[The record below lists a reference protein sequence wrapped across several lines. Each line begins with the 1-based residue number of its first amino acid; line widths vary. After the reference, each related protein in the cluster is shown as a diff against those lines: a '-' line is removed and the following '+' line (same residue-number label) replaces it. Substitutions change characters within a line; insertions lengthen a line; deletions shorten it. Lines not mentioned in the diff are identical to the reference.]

1 MSLKKRIGQSFV
13 FGSVILMMSNLLVK
27 VIGAVLKIPLTN
39 VIGLGTMAYYN
50 AAYSI
55 YVTFYMI
62 STAGIP
68 VAISRMIS
76 TANAKN
82 NKREVKR
89 IFRVAFI
96 LFFIIGLVGTT
107 VMILIS
113 KSYANAVKLP
123 DGYLAM
129 IVIAP
134 SLFFICLSSAYRG
147 YFQGLSDMVPTAISQ
162 VIEAVCKMSIG
173 LAAGYIL
180 VKRGTP
186 DHIIAA
192 FVIGG
197 VTIGVILACLF
208 AALCKRI
215 SKKNE
220 SLDGDL
226 PDLPVRSVKTIL
238 KELCLV
244 SLPIAL
250 SSTIMGLTSN
260 VDTTLITKR
269 LIDTGLLAETA
280 KDFYGAYTS
289 MSVTFFNFAP
299 TLIYPFAIAGVPTLT
314 SCLVKKDRQGV
325 ERTMGSLFRI
335 TSIIALPCAFGLIAM
350 GSDVLSLVYR
360 NQIISG
366 TGGMVNSVDVAGPAL
381 SVLGVAVFFISMIAA
396 TNSVLQAWKKEMK
409 PIVST
414 TVGMTVKII
423 SAYILLGIPNFG
435 VLGAAIS
442 SMLGY
447 FTIMS
452 LNLFFVIKYTGFVP
466 GIRNIFAKPFIS
478 AATCGIVAVAVK
490 ILLVNILGNSKFITM
505 IAIAAAAV
513 SYFFMLII
521 LKAFNEDDFK
531 LLPKGEKICRFLK
544 KIHAL

>member
-1 MSLKKRIGQSFV
+1 MKKNQGQSFV
-13 FGSVILMMSNLLVK
+13 FGSFILMFSNLLVK
-27 VIGAVLKIPLTN
+27 IIGAVLKIPLTN
-39 VIGLGTMAYYN
+39 IVGLGTMAYYN

-76 TANAKN
+76 TANAKG
-82 NKREVKR
+82 NKYEVKR
-89 IFRVAFI
+89 IFNVAFT

-107 VMILIS
+107 VMLAIS
-113 KSYANAVKLP
+113 KSYAKAVELP
-123 DGYLAM
+123 DAYYAM

-134 SLFFICLSSAYRG
+134 SLFFICLSSAFRG
-147 YFQGLSDMVPTAISQ
+147 FFQGLTNMVPTAISQ
-162 VIEAVCKMSIG
+162 VIEAICKMSIG

-180 VKRGTP
+180 VKRGEP
-186 DHIIAA
+186 DHIVAA
-192 FVIGG
+192 AVIGA
-197 VTIGVILACLF
+197 VTIGVV
-208 AALCKRI
+208 AAFVYAAVCKRMYNVLNKDSYETTDNQNI
-215 SKKNE
+215 R
-220 SLDGDL
+220 D
-226 PDLPVRSVKTIL
+226 VKSIL
-238 KELCLV
+238 KEMCLV

-269 LIDTGLLAETA
+269 LIDTGLLATTA

-314 SCLVKKDRQGV
+314 AYLVKNNKTGAYS
-325 ERTMGSLFRI
+325 TMSSLFRI
-335 TSIIALPCAFGLIAM
+335 TSIIALPCAFGLCGM
-350 GSDVLSLVYR
+350 GSQILRLVY
-360 NQIISG
+360 NDQYISG
-366 TGGMVNSVDVAGPAL
+366 TDKFLKSVDVAGPAL
-381 SVLGVAVFFISMIAA
+381 SVLGVAVFFMAMIAA
-396 TNSVLQAWKKEMK
+396 TNSVLQAWKRELM

-414 TVGMTVKII
+414 AVGISVKII

-452 LNLFFVIKYTGFVP
+452 FNMFFVIKYTGFVP
-466 GIRNIFAKPFIS
+466 SIRGVFAKPFIS
-478 AATCGIVAVAVK
+478 AALCGASAVLCNKFLCSMLGQSKLFTLVAIGAGGVVYFLMLVA
-490 ILLVNILGNSKFITM
+490 
-505 IAIAAAAV
+505 
-513 SYFFMLII
+513 
-521 LKAFNEDDFK
+521 LKAFNREDVK
-531 LLPKGEKICRFLK
+531 LMPKGEKICALLE
-544 KIHAL
+544 KIHALK